1 MSSRHPALKV
11 CAVKTECWYLLKIR
25 ESFEAAVC
33 QALENKNIDV
43 FMPASE
49 QQKARRK
56 YPIPGY
62 VFCRFSLQDKE
73 VILAVPGVICIVG
86 TPKPI
91 AVDDCDIADMQANI
105 AVGIYSEHSIGIF
118 LKKVLRANV
127 VDISSAS
134 SRQGAHR

>member
-1 MSSRHPALKV
+1 MSSRHPALKL

-33 QALENKNIDV
+33 QALGNRNIDV
-43 FMPASE
+43 FLPASE

-56 YPIPGY
+56 YPLSGY

-73 VILAVPGVICIVG
+73 VILSVPGVICIVG
-86 TPKPI
+86 TPRPVAI
-91 AVDDCDIADMQANI
+91 DDCDIAEMQANI
-105 AVGIYSEHSIGIF
+105 AVGSYSEHSIGIF
-118 LKKVLRANV
+118 LKRVLRANV
-127 VDISSAS
+127 IDMLSAR